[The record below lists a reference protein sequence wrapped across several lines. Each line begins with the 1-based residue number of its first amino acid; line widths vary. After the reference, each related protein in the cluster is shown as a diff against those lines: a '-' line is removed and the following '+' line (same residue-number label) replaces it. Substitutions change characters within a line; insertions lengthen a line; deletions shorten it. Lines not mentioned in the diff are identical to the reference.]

1 MCSLYQMKPYSGR
14 EETECQS
21 KNIGA
26 PTRETEKV
34 SPSFAELENIQSRI
48 KQKDGGTPQGC
59 LKRKG
64 QEDLCKIF
72 MILMKNLVKISN
84 NIKPE
89 QSNNKKA
96 MIYYQK
102 MKQKTEM
109 QSIIY
114 I

>member
-1 MCSLYQMKPYSGR
+1 
-14 EETECQS
+14 
-21 KNIGA
+21 
-26 PTRETEKV
+26 
-34 SPSFAELENIQSRI
+34 
-48 KQKDGGTPQGC
+48 
-59 LKRKG
+59 
-64 QEDLCKIF
+64 

-89 QSNNKKA
+89 QSNYNKKA

-114 I
+114 IRVGNNTYTAVIRRMLNIDLNYWREEGYLYFLKKKINFTSDIDEKEVRVEEYYLAI

>member
-1 MCSLYQMKPYSGR
+1 
-14 EETECQS
+14 
-21 KNIGA
+21 
-26 PTRETEKV
+26 
-34 SPSFAELENIQSRI
+34 
-48 KQKDGGTPQGC
+48 
-59 LKRKG
+59 
-64 QEDLCKIF
+64 